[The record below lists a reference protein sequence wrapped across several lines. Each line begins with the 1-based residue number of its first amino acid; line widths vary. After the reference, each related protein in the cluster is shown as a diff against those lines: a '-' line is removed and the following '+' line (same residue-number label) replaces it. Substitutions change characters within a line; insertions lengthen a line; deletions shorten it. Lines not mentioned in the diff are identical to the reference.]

1 MRTVQEDVMAT
12 VEKIPT
18 TQGATTIRRLQNYI
32 GGQWVDAEATEWGTV
47 VNPATG
53 QALADAPYSGGR
65 DVDRAVQAARAAFP
79 AWSER
84 PPLERARYLFTVKNI
99 MEAHFEELATI
110 LTDEV
115 GKALPDSRLEVR
127 RGIEMI
133 EVATGIPSL
142 MMGQALENV
151 SRSIDSVA
159 LRQPIGVFCAIAPFN
174 FPSMVPLW
182 FLPFAIAC
190 GNTFVLK
197 PSEQVPL
204 SQVRLFELLQEADL
218 PPGVINLVNGSRDA
232 VNALLDHSDI
242 KGVSFVG
249 SAATAKYV
257 YSRAAENGKRVQA
270 LGGAKNHMVVMP
282 DAVMKPTLDA
292 IMSSA
297 FGAAGQRCLAGSVV
311 VAVGD
316 VYESLKKGLIET
328 ASALRVDN
336 GRNEATDAG
345 PVVSKTHQGKVRGWI
360 EKGISEGAELILDGR
375 EHPVATERTEG
386 CFIGPTIFDGVTP
399 EMEIAREEISGPVL
413 SIVRATDLD
422 DALEIVNK
430 SRYGNASTIFTSSG
444 KAAREYKHRVQ
455 AGMVGINIGVVAP
468 MAFFSFTGWKDSFF
482 GDQHAHGRDA
492 INFYTETKTVVE
504 RWF

>member
-1 MRTVQEDVMAT
+1 MTTAEKVPAMESAAT
-12 VEKIPT
+12 
-18 TQGATTIRRLQNYI
+18 ARRLQNYI
-32 GGQWVDAEATEWGTV
+32 GGQWVDATPVEWGAVT
-47 VNPATG
+47 NPATG
-53 QALADAPYSGGR
+53 EILAAVPYSSAA
-65 DVDRAVQAARAAFP
+65 DVERAVDAARAAFP

-84 PPLERARYLFTVKNI
+84 PPLERARYLFKVKNI
-99 MEAHFEELATI
+99 MEDHFEELAAI
-110 LTDEV
+110 LTSEV

-127 RGIEMI
+127 RGIEMV

-142 MMGQALENV
+142 LMGQTLENV
-151 SRSIDSVA
+151 SRAVDCAS

-174 FPSMVPLW
+174 FPNMVPLW
-182 FLPFAIAC
+182 FLPFAVAC

-204 SQVRLFELLQEADL
+204 SQVRLFELLREADF

-232 VNALLDHSDI
+232 VNALLDHPSV

-257 YSRAAENGKRVQA
+257 YSRAAEQGKRVQA

-282 DAVMKPTLDA
+282 DAPMQPTLDA

-316 VYESLKKGLIET
+316 VYDALKAGLVET
-328 ASALRVDN
+328 ASALHVGDGRV
-336 GRNEATDAG
+336 ETTDVG
-345 PVVSKTHQGKVRGWI
+345 PVVSKAHQSKVLGWI
-360 EKGISEGAELILDGR
+360 DKGLEEGAHLALDGR
-375 EHPVATERTEG
+375 DHPVASELADG

-399 EMEIAREEISGPVL
+399 EMTIAREEIFGPVL
-413 SIVRATDLD
+413 SIVRASDLD
-422 DALEIVNK
+422 DAIEIVNG
-430 SRYGNASTIFTSSG
+430 SRYGNATTIFTSSG

-455 AGMVGINIGVVAP
+455 AGMVGVNIGVVAP

-482 GDQHAHGRDA
+482 GDLHAHGRDA

>member
-1 MRTVQEDVMAT
+1 MAT
-12 VEKIPT
+12 AEKVSATET
-18 TQGATTIRRLQNYI
+18 TSTARRLQNYA
-32 GGQWVDAEATEWGTV
+32 GGQWVDAAPAEWGTV
-47 VNPATG
+47 SNPATG
-53 QALADAPYSGGR
+53 EVLAEVPYSGAG
-65 DVDRAVQAARAAFP
+65 DVDRAVTAARAAFP
-79 AWSER
+79 TWSER
-84 PPLERARYLFTVKNI
+84 PPLERARYLFKVKNI
-99 MEAHFEELATI
+99 MEDHFEELATI

-127 RGIEMI
+127 RGIEMV

-142 MMGQALENV
+142 MMGQTLENV
-151 SRSIDSVA
+151 SRSVDSAA

-174 FPSMVPLW
+174 FPNMVPLW

-232 VNALLDHSDI
+232 VNALLDHPDI
-242 KGVSFVG
+242 RGVSFVG

-257 YSRAAENGKRVQA
+257 YSRAAEKGKRVQA

-282 DAVMKPTLDA
+282 DAVLEPTLDA

-316 VYESLKKGLIET
+316 VYESLRAGLVET

-336 GRNEATDAG
+336 GRNEATDVG
-345 PVVSKTHQGKVRGWI
+345 PVVSKAHQGKVHGWI
-360 EKGISEGAELILDGR
+360 EKGLAEGADLLLDGR
-375 EHPVATERTEG
+375 AHPVAAERTEG

-399 EMEIAREEISGPVL
+399 QMEIAREEIFGPVL
-413 SIVRATDLD
+413 SIVRAKSLD
-422 DALEIVNK
+422 DALDIVNS
-430 SRYGNASTIFTSSG
+430 SRYGNASSIFTSSG

-455 AGMVGINIGVVAP
+455 AGMVGVNIGVVAP

>member
-1 MRTVQEDVMAT
+1 MTTAEKVQAT
-12 VEKIPT
+12 ESAST
-18 TQGATTIRRLQNYI
+18 ARRLRNYI
-32 GGQWVDAEATEWGTV
+32 GGRWVDAEPVEWGTV
-47 VNPATG
+47 TNPATG
-53 QALADAPYSGGR
+53 ETLAQVPYSGAA
-65 DVDRAVQAARAAFP
+65 DVERAVDAARAAFP

-84 PPLERARYLFTVKNI
+84 PPLERARYLFKVKNI
-99 MEAHFEELATI
+99 MEDHFEELATI
-110 LTDEV
+110 LTDEL
-115 GKALPDSRLEVR
+115 GKVLPDSRLEVR
-127 RGIEMI
+127 RGIEMV

-142 MMGQALENV
+142 MMGQTLENV
-151 SRSIDSVA
+151 SRSVDSAA
-159 LRQPIGVFCAIAPFN
+159 LRQPIGVFCAITPFN

-204 SQVRLFELLQEADL
+204 SQIRLFELLQEADL

-232 VNALLDHSDI
+232 VNALLDHPGI
-242 KGVSFVG
+242 RGVSFVG
-249 SAATAKYV
+249 SAITAKYV
-257 YSRAAENGKRVQA
+257 YSRAAERGKRVQA

-282 DAVMKPTLDA
+282 DAVMEPTLDA

-316 VYESLKKGLIET
+316 VYDALKAGLVEK
-328 ASALRVDN
+328 ASGLTVDD
-336 GRNEATDAG
+336 GHNEAADVG
-345 PVVSKTHQGKVRGWI
+345 PVVSKAHQGKVLGWI
-360 EKGISEGAELILDGR
+360 EKGLAEGAELALDGR
-375 EHPVATERTEG
+375 AHSTAQEKADGSFV
-386 CFIGPTIFDGVTP
+386 GPTIFDGVTP
-399 EMEIAREEISGPVL
+399 EMEIAREEIFGPVL
-413 SIVRATDLD
+413 SIVRAADLD
-422 DALEIVNK
+422 DALDIVNS
-430 SRYGNASTIFTSSG
+430 SRYGNATTIFTASG

-455 AGMVGINIGVVAP
+455 AGMVGVNIGVVAP